1 MADVRPPFWPAATP
15 RNTASP
21 NTAARSVA
29 QQAFFQAALGGQA
42 VAAPRAPVTAAPT
55 RMTRAPDLTIQMP
68 REEPAKILRPGS
80 IINIVV

>member
-1 MADVRPPFWPAATP
+1 MATP
-15 RNTASP
+15 RNTAAP
-21 NTAARSVA
+21 TAGARSAA

-42 VAAPRAPVTAAPT
+42 VATPRAPVTAAPP

-68 REEPAKILRPGS
+68 REEPAKILKPGS